1 MPFFLKSS
9 FTAFLCCMIV
19 CASSLGQ
26 AKSSKPKNIIFI
38 LADDHRYDAMGF
50 MKKFSGLETPNL
62 DQMAKEGV
70 HVKNAFVSTALC
82 SPSRASI
89 LTGMYAHSHTVVDN
103 QAPLPKGLK
112 FFPQYLQK
120 AGYSTAFLGK
130 WHIGD
135 TDDMPQP
142 GFNHWLSFKGQ
153 GEYYNST
160 INRNGKVEKCSENTY
175 ITDFLTDEAIGWMQK
190 QDKNKPFFVYLSHK
204 GIHAMFKPAQ
214 RHAGKYSQMPINY
227 PSSMYLTQTPKSTV
241 WGPKNQNE
249 SKLQH
254 NIDGIPNWVKAQRE
268 SWHGV
273 DYLYHGQLD
282 FNAFYRQYCET
293 MLSVD
298 ESVGKINEWL
308 KANNLDE
315 NTLVIYM
322 GDNGFSFGERGLID
336 KRHAYE
342 ESMRVPLLMKC
353 PTTIQAGSSRDDIFM
368 NVDIAPTLLH
378 FAGLKVPSHIE
389 GISYLNVL
397 KGTAKGQRDKV
408 FYEYYWEYAFPS
420 TPTLFAIRT
429 DKHKYI
435 YNYGTWDTNELYDLE
450 KDPDEVNNLIK
461 EPSMQTLA
469 KNLRKELFDW
479 LEKTKGNQIP
489 LKRPL
494 NERTDHK
501 YKGIF

>member
-1 MPFFLKSS
+1 
-9 FTAFLCCMIV
+9 
-19 CASSLGQ
+19 
-26 AKSSKPKNIIFI
+26 
-38 LADDHRYDAMGF
+38 
-50 MKKFSGLETPNL
+50 MKKFSGLQTPHI

-70 HVKNAFVSTALC
+70 HIKNAFVSTALC

-89 LTGMYAHSHTVVDN
+89 LTGMYAHTHTVVDN

-112 FFPQYLQK
+112 FFPEYLQK
-120 AGYSTAFLGK
+120 TGYKTAFLGK

-135 TDDMPQP
+135 DDDNPQP

-153 GEYYNST
+153 GEYYNPS
-160 INRNGKVEKCSENTY
+160 INRNGKVEKYADSTY
-175 ITDFLTDEAIGWMQK
+175 LTDFLTNEAIDWMKK

-204 GIHAMFKPAQ
+204 GVHAMFKPAK
-214 RHAGKYSQMPINY
+214 RHIGKYSQMPINY
-227 PSSMYLTQTPKSTV
+227 PSSMYLTQTEKSKN
-241 WGPKNQNE
+241 WGNMPKNKEDFKFQYN
-249 SKLQH
+249 L
-254 NIDGIPNWVKAQRE
+254 DGIPNWVKAQRE

-282 FNAFYRQYCET
+282 FNAFYRNYCET

-353 PTTIQAGSSRDDIFM
+353 PAMIKGGSSLNDIFM
-368 NVDIAPTLLH
+368 NVDVAPTLLN
-378 FAGLKVPSHIE
+378 FAGLKTPSNME
-389 GISYLNVL
+389 GFSYLNVL
-397 KGTAKGQRDKV
+397 KGSEKGLRDKV

-429 DKHKYI
+429 DKYKYI

-450 KDPDEVNNLIK
+450 QDPEEVNNLIK
-461 EPSMQTLA
+461 EPSKQVLA
-469 KNLRKELFDW
+469 QNLRKELFDW
-479 LEKTKGNQIP
+479 IENTKGNKIP
-489 LKRPL
+489 LKRPQG
-494 NERTDHK
+494 ERIDHK